1 MKKCNLFFLMLFAC
15 MLLASC
21 GGSETEMTGKGM
33 FGDIPQYL
41 LQYLDLNKQCADELE
56 FEDNPSK
63 RDEIINKYQEKW
75 ADYVDDSKFLDKLL
89 ESSAREIPVEAPE
102 DYRLSNAHLA
112 AENIDLRINENKQY
126 PVLKLQ
132 MRYVDKRPSDT
143 YCFLMD
149 EKDSVVF
156 FGAFISDYHNNS
168 EITLRVNGLNAKKAE
183 ERDVMKY
190 SLYAIDK
197 AVKIKVVPKEKFYSF
212 LESYKRNADLL
223 MKSLHEAGIVEISS
237 FDEAV
242 YGKDVTKTENKQE
255 EEEEKNKPG
264 AVDLACFGLRGPV
277 MSFTEYRDNIHVYTN
292 RFSEKGKWETMDG
305 KKLSSVYSDIKRD
318 SEKRICGFTD
328 GEFDMVATH
337 IIAYD
342 AKTGWVSKS
351 SYEDS
356 GTVTTTYTY
365 DDNGYVIKEVADGS
379 YTDMGADEPTKVHD
393 VTTFKY
399 ESFDKYGN
407 WTKRSAKMS
416 DGSTW
421 VEKRNISY
429 YK

>member
-1 MKKCNLFFLMLFAC
+1 MKKYNLFFLMLLVC
-15 MLLASC
+15 MLMASC
-21 GGSETEMTGKGM
+21 GGSEAEMTGKGM
-33 FGDIPQYL
+33 FGDIPQYF

-75 ADYVDDSKFLDKLL
+75 AEYVDDSKFLDKLL
-89 ESSAREIPVEAPE
+89 ESSGHEIPVVTPE
-102 DYRLSNAHLA
+102 DYKLSNAHLA
-112 AENIDLRINENKQY
+112 AENMDLTINESKKH
-126 PVLKLQ
+126 PKIELR
-132 MRYVDKRPSDT
+132 MRYADKRPSDT
-143 YCFLMD
+143 YCFFLD

-156 FGAFISDYHNNS
+156 YGAVMSDYDNNS
-168 EITLRVNGLNAKKAE
+168 VIRLSINELNAKTAKD
-183 ERDVMKY
+183 RDLMKVC
-190 SLYAIDK
+190 LYAIDK
-197 AVKIKVVPKEKFYSF
+197 AVKIKVVYRKEAQEYAESF
-212 LESYKRNADLL
+212 QRNFDELT
-223 MKSLHEAGIVEISS
+223 KSLHDAGVVESTSLKELI
-237 FDEAV
+237 F
-242 YGKDVTKTENKQE
+242 GKDETKTEVKE
-255 EEEEKNKPG
+255 EEEEDKNKPG
-264 AVDLACFGLRGPV
+264 AVDLAYFGLRGPV
-277 MSFTEYRDNIHVYTN
+277 MSFTEYSDNTRVYTN

-328 GEFDMVATH
+328 GEFDMVATYT
-337 IIAYD
+337 IAYD

-351 SYEDS
+351 SYDDS
-356 GTVTTTYTY
+356 GTITTTYTY
-365 DDNGYVIKEVADGS
+365 DDNGYVVKEVADGS

-399 ESFDKYGN
+399 ESYDKYGN

-421 VEKRNISY
+421 VEKRDISY